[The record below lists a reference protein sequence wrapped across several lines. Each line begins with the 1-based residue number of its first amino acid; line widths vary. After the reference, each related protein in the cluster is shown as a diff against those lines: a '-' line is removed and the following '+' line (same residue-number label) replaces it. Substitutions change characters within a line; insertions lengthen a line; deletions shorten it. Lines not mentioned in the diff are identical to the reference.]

1 MVNVSEAAL
10 LGPQTAVVQPI
21 ESVGASRVTTV
32 TAAGTIAIGLT
43 VLTGWITGVEV
54 LKSVVPGIIVMIP
67 NTASAF
73 VLAGIALFLLRQ
85 ENRPRGIKLLAQGCA
100 TVVLLIGFLT
110 FLERMFGLDFG
121 IDLLLFADQIRQY
134 PYLPPGQMA
143 SNSTVAFTVAGAALL
158 FLDVEP
164 RRSPAWRET
173 LATIGLAISGVAVIG
188 YIYGAQSL
196 YIFDP
201 AAGMALLTAISFV
214 LLHTGILFARPM
226 RGRAA
231 VVAANDATATFVRRL
246 LLATITVPIIAGY
259 GFITVR
265 ERQLISRENGVA
277 ILITVTIS
285 VLIAVVMKAGAV
297 LRHASVERERLLAES
312 DAANRAKS
320 NFLATMS
327 HELRTPLNAIIGY
340 SSLMTEGVTGELN
353 PTQKQQADRVRMSAQ
368 HLLSLIDQ
376 ILGVSRLEA
385 GKDTVSLRPTSV
397 QALVD
402 ETCVIAGPLFTNRA
416 LELVVDPVPQ
426 ISIRTDPDR
435 VRQILLNLIGNAV
448 KFSEQGDVGLCVNHD
463 VTRDVVSFE
472 VTDHGVGIALEHQEK
487 IFEPFW
493 QVEMNTTRRHQG
505 AGLGLSVSRQLAR
518 LLKGDL
524 TVRSTPGAGATFIL
538 ELPA

>member
-1 MVNVSEAAL
+1 MVTVPEAAL
-10 LGPQTAVVQPI
+10 LGPQTAAI
-21 ESVGASRVTTV
+21 EPVGRAAVSRVTTV
-32 TAAGTIAIGLT
+32 TASAVIALGLA
-43 VLTGWITGVEV
+43 VLTGWITGIEV
-54 LKSVVPGIIVMIP
+54 LKSIVPGLIVMIP
-67 NTASAF
+67 NTATAF
-73 VLAGIALFLLRQ
+73 VFAGVALFLLRH
-85 ENRPRGIKLLAQGCA
+85 ETRRRGVKLIAQGCS
-100 TVVLLIGFLT
+100 TVVLLVGFLT
-110 FLERMFGLDFG
+110 FLERMFGFDFG
-121 IDLLLFADQIRQY
+121 IDLLLFAEQVRRY

-158 FLDVEP
+158 FLDAEP

-201 AAGMALLTAISFV
+201 AAGMALVTAVSFAC
-214 LLHTGILFARPM
+214 LHTGILFARPT

-231 VVAANDATATFVRRL
+231 VIAGNDATATFVRRL
-246 LLATITVPIIAGY
+246 LLATIAVPVIAGY
-259 GFITVR
+259 AFVTGR
-265 ERQLISRENGVA
+265 ERGIISRESGVA
-277 ILITVTIS
+277 ILITLTIS
-285 VLIAVVMKAGAV
+285 VLIAVVLKAGAV
-297 LRHASVERERLLAES
+297 LRDASIERERLLAES

-340 SSLMTEGVTGELN
+340 SSLMMEGVTGALN
-353 PTQKQQADRVRMSAQ
+353 ATQQQQADRVRMSAQ

-385 GKDTVSLRPTSV
+385 GKDNVSLRPTSV
-397 QALVD
+397 PGVVD
-402 ETCVIAGPLFTNRA
+402 EACIIAGPLFSNRA
-416 LELVVDPVPQ
+416 LKLVVDPVPP
-426 ISIRTDPDR
+426 ISISTDPDR

-448 KFSEQGDVGLCVNHD
+448 KFSEQGDVRLCVTHD
-463 VTRDVVSFE
+463 VSRDVVRFE
-472 VTDHGVGIALEHQEK
+472 VSDTGVGIAPEHQEK

-524 TVRSTPGAGATFIL
+524 TVRSEPGAGATFVL

>member
-10 LGPQTAVVQPI
+10 LGPQTAAI
-21 ESVGASRVTTV
+21 EPVETVAASKVTTV
-32 TAAGTIAIGLT
+32 TAVAVIGVGLT

-54 LKSVVPGIIVMIP
+54 LKSIVPGIIVMIP
-67 NTASAF
+67 NTATAF
-73 VLAGIALFLLRQ
+73 VLAGIALFLLRR
-85 ENRPRGIKLLAQGCA
+85 ESRPRGIKLLAQACA
-100 TVVLLIGFLT
+100 TVVLLVGFLT
-110 FLERMFGLDFG
+110 FLERMFGLNFG
-121 IDLLLFADQIRQY
+121 IDLLLFAEQIRQY

-158 FLDVEP
+158 FLDAEP
-164 RRSPAWRET
+164 QRSPAWRET
-173 LATIGLAISGVAVIG
+173 LATIGLAISGVALIG

-201 AAGMALLTAISFV
+201 AAGMALLTALSFMV
-214 LLHTGILFARPM
+214 LHTGILFARPT
-226 RGRAA
+226 RGRAV

-246 LLATITVPIIAGY
+246 LLATITVPILAGY
-259 GFITVR
+259 ALITVR

-277 ILITVTIS
+277 ILIAVTIS
-285 VLIAVVMKAGAV
+285 VLIAVVIKAGAV
-297 LRHASVERERLLAES
+297 LRGASIERERLLAES

-397 QALVD
+397 QGLVD
-402 ETCVIAGPLFTNRA
+402 ETCAIAGPLFNNRA

-448 KFSEQGDVGLCVNHD
+448 KFSEQGDVRLCVTHD
-463 VTRDVVSFE
+463 ITRDLVCFE
-472 VTDHGVGIALEHQEK
+472 VTDQGVGIAAEHQEK

-524 TVRSTPGAGATFIL
+524 TVRSAPGAGATFVL